1 VTILRSS
8 RVAAAV
14 SRDAP
19 QAEQKRASSAFSR
32 LQLEQTSMREAYGR
46 RARESPK
53 HDNAPMELPET
64 RDARGGDVSIAYQV
78 LGDGPFDPA
87 NAG

>member
-1 VTILRSS
+1 
-8 RVAAAV
+8 
-14 SRDAP
+14 
-19 QAEQKRASSAFSR
+19 
-32 LQLEQTSMREAYGR
+32 MREAYGR